1 MTDLPITEDKL
12 EVRTN
17 LKVWKITWTV
27 LKYTFLLL
35 FIGILFGGGAG
46 VGYVASLVKDQ
57 PALSHDEM
65 QERIFSNAETS
76 FAYFNDKELIGHL
89 RTEED
94 RRMVKVGDVSPFL
107 IKAIIA
113 TEDRYFYEHHGVN
126 PNGLMRAAT
135 ETLMGSP
142 VQTGGSSLTQQ
153 LVKQTILTPEVSLER
168 KAKEIFLAL
177 RMERMFTKDQ
187 ILEAYINKMY
197 FGKNA
202 NGSNIYGV
210 QTAAKGIFG
219 VDAKNLNIA
228 QAAYIAGML
237 QAPSR
242 YIPFNP
248 DGLKAGKDRQKIVL
262 DRMLE
267 NGFITAQ
274 QYQESLKYDIKEHLK
289 PADQVQAYSQ
299 YPYLMME
306 IENQAARMLLD
317 QDIKK
322 NPELSQKNISAEEYQ
337 VMLDD
342 KRKEILTG
350 GYHIYTTIDKNIYEM
365 MTDIAENPKNFDSNR
380 SYTVNGVKIKNAL
393 EQVGATLIDNKTGAV
408 LGFIGGR
415 DFEVSQLNH
424 TSSPR
429 QPGSAMKPLAAYAP
443 AFEKGLLQP
452 GSVIDDSKIALENG
466 AGNPPFYPSNYDN
479 RFHGLMTARVA
490 LEKSYNIPAI
500 KAYLQ
505 VGIPEALG
513 YVKKMG
519 VTTLVTPEDNPGRND
534 YQAKT
539 GVIGGLTQGLTVEEI
554 TNAYSVFA
562 NQGLFLDSYLIQ
574 KITDSSQK
582 SIYEHTAS
590 PQMVFSKQTAY
601 LMTDMMRT
609 VVKSGTA
616 SGLKKYI
623 GNGRDVAGKTGTTND
638 DNDSWF
644 VGYTPEVSLGVW
656 IGYDIPHSLPKA
668 KPPRSLQIWG
678 KIMRNLFEMYPDQF
692 PKNSKFDRPSGIV
705 YKEICRRS
713 GKLASEVCRQEGT
726 VITEIFNAKYV
737 PTKIDDSVPMVL
749 PDAENTESEEIK
761 GQPEQTQN
769 TTGPVSKVK
778 EPSKPLSERK
788 EQTTDNTSKKSGS
801 TKQEQ
806 KKKPQ
811 KEKTKSDDL
820 FGDIIPPDPTKTN

>member
-1 MTDLPITEDKL
+1 MSDLSI
-12 EVRTN
+12 N
-17 LKVWKITWTV
+17 LDQPEMQKNHIRVWMIIWTV
-27 LKYTFLLL
+27 LKYAFLLL
-35 FIGILFGGGAG
+35 FMVILFGGGAG
-46 VGYVASLVKDQ
+46 VGFVASLVKDQ
-57 PALSHDEM
+57 PLLSHEEM
-65 QERIFSNAETS
+65 QKRIFSNAETS
-76 FAYFNDKELIGHL
+76 FAYFNDETLIGQL

-94 RRMVKVGDVSPFL
+94 RRMVKIGDVSPFL

-126 PNGLMRAAT
+126 LNGLIRAGT

-142 VQTGGSSLTQQ
+142 IQTGGSSLTQQ
-153 LVKQTILTPEVSLER
+153 LVKQTILTPEVSFER
-168 KAKEIFLAL
+168 KAREIFLAL
-177 RMERMFTKDQ
+177 RMERMFTKEQ
-187 ILEAYINKMY
+187 IMEAYINKMY

-248 DGLKAGKDRQKIVL
+248 DGLKAGKERQKIVL

-267 NGFITAQ
+267 NGFITSQ
-274 QYQESLKYDIKEHLK
+274 QYKESLEFDIKAHLK
-289 PADQVQAYSQ
+289 PADQVRAYSQ

-317 QDIKK
+317 QDMQK
-322 NPELSQKNISAEEYQ
+322 NPELSQKNISSEEYQ
-337 VMLDD
+337 ELLDD
-342 KRKEILTG
+342 KRKEVLTG
-350 GYHIYTTIDKNIYEM
+350 GYRIFTTVDKKIYEM
-365 MTDIAENPKNFDSNR
+365 MTDIAENPDNFSANR
-380 SYTVNGVKIKNAL
+380 SYTANGIEVKNAL

-415 DFEVSQLNH
+415 DFKISQLNH

-452 GSVIDDSKIALENG
+452 GSVMEDSPIALENG

-479 RFHGLMTARVA
+479 RYHGLITARVA

-505 VGIPEALG
+505 VGIPESLG

-519 VTTLVTPEDNPGRND
+519 ITTLVTPEDNPGHND

-539 GVIGGLTQGLTVEEI
+539 GVIGGLTRGLTVEEI

-562 NQGLFLDSYLIQ
+562 NQGIFLDSYFIS
-574 KITDSSQK
+574 KITDSSNK
-582 SIYEHTAS
+582 TIYEHKAS
-590 PQMVFSKQTAY
+590 PQPVFSKETAY

-609 VVKSGTA
+609 VVNSGTA
-616 SGLKKYI
+616 AGLKKYI
-623 GNGRDVAGKTGTTND
+623 GSGRDVAGKTGTTND
-638 DNDSWF
+638 DYDSWF
-644 VGYTPEVSLGVW
+644 VGYTPEISLGVW

-678 KIMRNLFEMYPDQF
+678 KIMQNLFKMYPDQF
-692 PKNSKFDRPSGIV
+692 PKNSKFNQPSGIV
-705 YKEICRRS
+705 YKEICRKS
-713 GKLASEVCRQEGT
+713 GKLASEVCKQEGT
-726 VITEIFNAKYV
+726 AITEIFNVKYV
-737 PTKIDDSVPMVL
+737 PTQIDKSVPMVL
-749 PDAENTESEEIK
+749 PAAENTGDEVK
-761 GQPEQTQN
+761 KDQPEQTQN
-769 TTGPVSKVK
+769 TALPREK
-778 EPSKPLSERK
+778 EPSKPPSEVK
-788 EQTTDNTSKKSGS
+788 EQNTGSSGKGLKSN
-801 TKQEQ
+801 KQEQ
-806 KKKPQ
+806 KKKPK
-811 KEKTKSDDL
+811 KEKAEQDDL
-820 FGDIIPPDPTKTN
+820 FRDIIPPDPTKTN